1 MSPGPFSMEDL
12 ASGFPIDGRVFPWGT
27 TLAAVAAKLNLPI
40 GDAPAIGYHA
50 GRTACTTAFG
60 FVTLGVE
67 ITAAG
72 STRPV
77 TGLCYELA
85 PPAGAV
91 LPGPAVWLTPL
102 TGWLG
107 KPDQAGDCPL
117 PPHGDPSGCVRYHAN
132 WRGHGYSVAI
142 SLYGA
147 LRDVA
152 GGRSAGCLWLSWSA
166 PAAAAPFLD
175 ERLAAAADL
184 AALAAAPVDL
194 HKFTLIL
201 EQQPRYRDDADY
213 ALSAPHL
220 LPTPKTIKAGLGSHG
235 FAICRIGGGTRWC
248 LSTRWDSIVFGI
260 GQPVV
265 VDWYDVLP
273 AKGGGFSEIA
283 VDGWSVR
290 DVAGSRIIGEALAAL
305 GAVPGVA
312 VRHDQSYDC

>member
-1 MSPGPFSMEDL
+1 MREL
-12 ASGFPIDGRVFPWGT
+12 AAGFPIDGRGFPWGT
-27 TLAAVAAKLNLPI
+27 TLAAVAANLALPI
-40 GDAPAIGYHA
+40 GDAPAIGYHT
-50 GRTACTTAFG
+50 GRAACRTAFG
-60 FVTLGVE
+60 FDTLGVE

-77 TGLCYELA
+77 TMLCYELA
-85 PPAGAV
+85 PPAGAD
-91 LPGPAVWLTPL
+91 LPSPAVWLTPL
-102 TGWLG
+102 TRWLG

-117 PPHGDPSGCVRYHAN
+117 PPHGDPAGCVRFHAN
-132 WRGHGYSVAI
+132 WRVSGHSVAF

-166 PAAAAPFLD
+166 TAAAVPFLD

-184 AALAAAPVDL
+184 AFLAAAPVDL
-194 HKFTLIL
+194 RKFTLIL
-201 EQQPRYRDDADY
+201 AQQPRFRDDADY

-220 LPTPKTIKAGLGSHG
+220 LPTPKTLKAGLGPHS

-248 LSTRWDSIVFGI
+248 LSTRWDSIVFEI
-260 GQPVV
+260 GQRVV

-273 AKGGGFSEIA
+273 AKGGGSSEIA

-290 DVAGSRIIGEALAAL
+290 DVAGSRVIAEALAAL
-305 GAVPGVA
+305 GALPGIE
-312 VRHDQSYDC
+312 VRHEQSYDC